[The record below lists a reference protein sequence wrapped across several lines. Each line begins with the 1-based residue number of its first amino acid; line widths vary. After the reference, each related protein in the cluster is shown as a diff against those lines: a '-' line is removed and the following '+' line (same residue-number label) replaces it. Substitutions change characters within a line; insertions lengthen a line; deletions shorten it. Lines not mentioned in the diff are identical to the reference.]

1 MYRVSIAL
9 SALFLAL
16 GLLLNQMAWSQ
27 EKEEQSMISK
37 RAEIELEKIRDLR
50 TGKIPQ
56 NAFWDGLMQTKQ
68 AKEFYRTTT
77 SARTALSW
85 TERGPN
91 SDVVGPSNGNTRANS
106 AVTAGRIRTILV
118 DQADQTGK
126 TVWVG
131 GVDGGVWYTTDITAS
146 PANWVVVNDYLSNL
160 AVTDITQDPTNSN
173 IMYFCTGESFYNADA
188 VAGVGVFKSTDHGV
202 TWSLLSSST
211 AFTYCTRILCDFQ
224 GNVYLATRGSGL
236 QRSTDGGSTW
246 TNITPTGMDA
256 RICDLEISSTTAAGR
271 LHVVAGIFST
281 QSYRYTDVP
290 STVSASTGWTA
301 PTTPFP
307 SYAMRAEIAVSGSLL
322 YACPVNASY
331 QVPTIYKSTNGGAT
345 WAATG
350 GQPTSGWASGQG
362 WYSLSVGID
371 PSNSN
376 NVIVGGL
383 DNFKTTNGGTSW
395 TKISNWVGTTGQ
407 YVHAD
412 QHDIAWYPNGSTILF
427 ACDGGIHYTADG
439 GTTIRDR
446 NVGLRLKQ
454 FYSVAIHPTSTN
466 YFLAGAQDN
475 GTHQLKNVG
484 LSGSTEVTGG
494 DGAFVAI
501 DQNQPQYQF
510 GAYVYNQYRR
520 SIDGGNSWSSIN
532 LSTTSGKFIN
542 PWDYDDANN
551 RIYAS
556 NTAGTYLRWDN
567 PQTGSTAASVSIA
580 AFNNAGVSTVFV
592 SPFTANRVFFGT
604 DGGRFVKVDNANLAV
619 PTATNITSASMPV
632 GAYASCINAGTND
645 QNLIACFSNYGIN
658 NIWVSANGGTSWT
671 AIDGDLPNIPVRWCM
686 FEPNDDTKAIIATET
701 GVWETSLING
711 TTTAWIPSL
720 NFPSVR
726 TDMLQYRATVGT
738 LAAATHGR

>member
-9 SALFLAL
+9 SSLFLTL

-246 TNITPTGMDA
+246 TNITPG
-256 RICDLEISSTTAAGR
+256 
-271 LHVVAGIFST
+271 
-281 QSYRYTDVP
+281 
-290 STVSASTGWTA
+290 
-301 PTTPFP
+301 
-307 SYAMRAEIAVSGSLL
+307 
-322 YACPVNASY
+322 
-331 QVPTIYKSTNGGAT
+331 
-345 WAATG
+345 
-350 GQPTSGWASGQG
+350 
-362 WYSLSVGID
+362 
-371 PSNSN
+371 
-376 NVIVGGL
+376 
-383 DNFKTTNGGTSW
+383 
-395 TKISNWVGTTGQ
+395 
-407 YVHAD
+407 
-412 QHDIAWYPNGSTILF
+412 
-427 ACDGGIHYTADG
+427 
-439 GTTIRDR
+439 
-446 NVGLRLKQ
+446 
-454 FYSVAIHPTSTN
+454 
-466 YFLAGAQDN
+466 
-475 GTHQLKNVG
+475 
-484 LSGSTEVTGG
+484 
-494 DGAFVAI
+494 
-501 DQNQPQYQF
+501 
-510 GAYVYNQYRR
+510 
-520 SIDGGNSWSSIN
+520 
-532 LSTTSGKFIN
+532 
-542 PWDYDDANN
+542 
-551 RIYAS
+551 
-556 NTAGTYLRWDN
+556 
-567 PQTGSTAASVSIA
+567 
-580 AFNNAGVSTVFV
+580 
-592 SPFTANRVFFGT
+592 
-604 DGGRFVKVDNANLAV
+604 
-619 PTATNITSASMPV
+619 
-632 GAYASCINAGTND
+632 
-645 QNLIACFSNYGIN
+645 
-658 NIWVSANGGTSWT
+658 
-671 AIDGDLPNIPVRWCM
+671 
-686 FEPNDDTKAIIATET
+686 
-701 GVWETSLING
+701 
-711 TTTAWIPSL
+711 
-720 NFPSVR
+720 
-726 TDMLQYRATVGT
+726 
-738 LAAATHGR
+738 